1 MKRALLAEDDPVSR
15 SFLREAMALD
25 GWEVEAFESG
35 ESAAAAAIA
44 RRFDVL
50 VLDVNLPGEDGI
62 ATLRRIRNR
71 DEHASADAPAL
82 ALTADHRDEQ
92 HRRLRRAGFDAVAT
106 KPLGLDALQAALR
119 DLSSAGAASGD
130 AAPAAIEDLPIWDD
144 AAALPAVG
152 GNAGILAALRGLL
165 LGDLPA
171 QRAVVAADPMSP
183 SAKDTLHRLR
193 AACGFCG
200 AARLAQAAAA
210 LEADATP
217 EALAQFQR
225 EAELVL
231 GSPWEKTA
239 AAAPQ
244 SDASSRTS

>member
-25 GWEVEAFESG
+25 GWEVEAFECG

-71 DEHASADAPAL
+71 DAHASADAPAL
-82 ALTADHRDEQ
+82 ALTADPRDEQ
-92 HRRLRRAGFDAVAT
+92 HRRLRQAGFDAVAT
-106 KPLGLDALQAALR
+106 KPLGLDALHAALR
-119 DLSSAGAASGD
+119 DLSDAGAPSGD
-130 AAPAAIEDLPIWDD
+130 APPTAIEDLPIWDD

-152 GNAGILAALRGLL
+152 GNADILAALRRLL

-171 QRAVVAADPMSP
+171 QRAVVAGNPASD
-183 SAKDTLHRLR
+183 AARDTLHRLR

-200 AARLAQAAAA
+200 AVRLARAAAA
-210 LEADATP
+210 LEADTTP
-217 EALAQFQR
+217 ESLAQFQR
-225 EAELVL
+225 EAEQVL
-231 GSPWEKTA
+231 STPWEKTA

-244 SDASSRTS
+244 SDAKSRAP